1 MNHGYIS
8 EAESNTRAQDAEQ
21 EKIFRAKYDAACID
35 AAEKGEDNPPLP
47 QLLIDIEARNAAREK
62 KAKEDLCCGM
72 ICSALIMIPMCM
84 VIVFAIWVLFFKE
97 G

>member
-1 MNHGYIS
+1 M
-8 EAESNTRAQDAEQ
+8 
-21 EKIFRAKYDAACID
+21 
-35 AAEKGEDNPPLP
+35 EKGEDKPPLT

-62 KAKEDLCCGM
+62 KAKEDLCCGL